1 MNFKN
6 KDGAENEVRE
16 DSKLIGEQDEF
27 NEALKDFRLSVHAWS
42 EAAYL
47 RPRKVPA
54 RSPHWSASRL
64 AVGWAMGCVLVI
76 GGASTGVWEHHLR
89 EVRNAALRVAEQ
101 ERLAAQQRNQQ
112 LREEKEDQLA
122 KADSTE
128 NLLAKVDSE
137 ADLLAKV
144 DSDVSR
150 AVPAAMEPLALLMVE
165 DKTP

>member
-1 MNFKN
+1 VNFKD

-16 DSKLIGEQDEF
+16 DSKFVGKQDEF
-27 NEALKDFRLSVHAWS
+27 DEALKDFRLSVHAWS

-54 RSPHWSASRL
+54 RFPHWSAGRL
-64 AVGWAMGCVLVI
+64 AVGWALGCVLVI
-76 GGASTGVWEHHLR
+76 GGASTGVWEHHQR
-89 EVRNAALRVAEQ
+89 EAKSAAVRVAEQ
-101 ERLAAQQRNQQ
+101 ERLASQQRNQQ
-112 LREEKEDQLA
+112 AREEKEGQLA
-122 KADSTE
+122 KADSAE
-128 NLLAKVDSE
+128 NLLVKADSE

-150 AVPAAMEPLALLMVE
+150 AVPAAMEPLAQLMVE